1 MPEFIATVA
10 VGVLCVVL
18 GIINMSGNISSI
30 HSYHRKRVSPE
41 NILPFGKKVGLG
53 TIIIGIGVILFG
65 VASLIQFY
73 TDNSL
78 FTLIGTVFMAIGF
91 AVGMAISLRA
101 IKKYNG
107 SIF

>member
-1 MPEFIATVA
+1 MPDFIVSVA
-10 VGVLCVVL
+10 IGVFCVVL
-18 GIINMSGNISSI
+18 GIINMRGNISSI

-107 SIF
+107 GIF